1 MDYTTK
7 QISLFG
13 YIGSQGMINLH
24 PEFSSMTRN
33 NVSAPEMREPNTFPT
48 IKTDIWEFVFFYGNE
63 SLLMTEYNL
72 FDLSAEEIE
81 EKVKEWKSEI
91 LIEKSDKIMQNL
103 LKILDEE

>member
-1 MDYTTK
+1 
-7 QISLFG
+7 
-13 YIGSQGMINLH
+13 
-24 PEFSSMTRN
+24 
-33 NVSAPEMREPNTFPT
+33 
-48 IKTDIWEFVFFYGNE
+48 
-63 SLLMTEYNL
+63 MTEYNL